1 MFLHTIS
8 RNKIAS
14 LLLASLAI
22 ASSSLAETWKKAD
35 PAKMN
40 STFTR
45 YIKPVK
51 AQIFELDEA
60 SLKAEFEG
68 CPQERT
74 GNIKHYGKIIS
85 LPMPD
90 GSTAR
95 FAVVSYSMMEP
106 ALAAKWS
113 FAKTYTGQGIDNPAA
128 TLKADF
134 TTFGFHY
141 QVLSPQGSFYADPVF
156 HGDKRF
162 VQVYD
167 KKDLRVQD
175 KAGNFACSLGND
187 VIDQE
192 ASAPGPS
199 ILASSGATRRTY
211 RLALAATAEYTN
223 FHSGVA
229 GAASAMVTTVNR
241 VSGVYEVDLAVRFVL
256 VANNEQLIYTN
267 ASSDPYANTNGGT
280 MLGQNQNNITSII
293 GSANYDI
300 GHVFSTGG
308 GGIAGLGVV
317 CNSTQKAR
325 GVTGSPNPIS
335 DPFDIDYVAHE
346 IGHQFGGNHTF
357 NSQTGSCGGGNRS
370 TNSAYEPGS
379 GTTIMAYAG
388 ICGNDDLQNN
398 SNAYFVFKSY
408 EEITTFITNNNSGGS
423 CPVKVASGN
432 TPPVIP
438 AIQGGYTIPIGTP
451 FKLTAPLVTD
461 AEGDALTY
469 CWEQSDLGTAGAPGS
484 TLGPIIR
491 SFSPVSSRERVV
503 PRVSNLLAG
512 NTVIGEKL
520 PTVAR
525 TMSFKLLVRDNF
537 AGSGGANQG
546 SINFSVNATGGAFS
560 VSSPNTSAIIWE
572 GGTSE
577 TVTWVPGSTASA
589 PFNTPFVRV
598 KLSTDGGN
606 TFPYTLADSTQ
617 NDGTATVDVPTLAA
631 TSTQCRVMVEGLN
644 NIFFDLSNAN
654 FRVNPPSTASLPMS
668 LISAPALC
676 AGQSF
681 KVAFSI
687 TDNTIYNAGNIFSIR
702 LSDATGGFA
711 NPLTVGSVTANSADT
726 ILVTLPASLAAGTG
740 YKLKISSTNPARTGA
755 INLDAPTVNSLAS
768 QPASITGP
776 VNVCEG
782 NTCNYSVPSQAGV
795 SGFSWTLPAGC
806 QFLSSNA
813 DSSNISIQF
822 SGNGGDLSVS
832 AKNDCGKG
840 LPKTI
845 GLSPT
850 QILPASVTSLASSIT
865 PCLGTS
871 VTFTATAVNGGL
883 APQYQW
889 LKNNSP
895 IAGATAQTYS
905 TSTLVTGDKFNVIL
919 VSSLTCGALNA
930 DTSSEIL
937 MTVTLPKTP
946 VATIESDAQAD
957 TACIGIPVTFLST
970 INTGGGTGPAYAWF
984 KNTTQIGGQNQ
995 GTLTVSNLANGDSVR
1010 LRLTVTGTC
1019 LTSNVVFSPAI
1030 RIAIVTLTSNA
1041 GIDTTVC
1048 PGSNVQ
1054 LKGRPA
1060 GGTWSGNNV
1069 VGSGIFTAPSS
1080 GSSLLT
1086 YTVNKYGCSKTDL
1099 KVVSVFQIPN
1109 VTFGVNTDTL
1119 TGNATGATAW
1129 AWYLNG
1135 NTIQGANSRKL
1146 TIQESGEY
1154 CCEATFGNGCSRKS
1168 LCQQVTFSSVS
1179 VLENEKGFNV
1189 WPNPVN
1195 GLLNIRWN
1203 GKASKINLYNAE
1215 GKVLVSMDA
1224 ELLQGKA
1231 NMNMENLPVGMY
1243 RLVIRKENGS
1253 SLGLSLMHQ

>member
-8 RNKIAS
+8 RSRIAS
-14 LLLASLAI
+14 LLLASMAI
-22 ASSSLAETWKKAD
+22 ASSSLAETWKKAN
-35 PAKMN
+35 PAKVN

-60 SLKAEFEG
+60 SLKAEFES
-68 CPQERT
+68 CPEERT

-95 FAVVSYSMMEP
+95 FAIVSYSMMEP

-113 FAKTYTGQGIDNPAA
+113 FAQTYTGQGIDNPAA

-162 VQVYD
+162 IQVYD

-175 KAGNFACSLGND
+175 KAGHFACSFGND

-211 RLALAATAEYTN
+211 RLALAATAEYTS
-223 FHSGVA
+223 FHSGVT

-241 VSGVYEVDLAVRFVL
+241 VTGVYEVDLAVRFVL

-267 ASSDPYANTNGGT
+267 ANSDPYANTNGGT
-280 MLGQNQNNITSII
+280 MLGQNQTNITNLI

-317 CNSTQKAR
+317 CNSSQKAR
-325 GVTGSPNPIS
+325 GVTGSPSPVA
-335 DPFDIDYVAHE
+335 DAFDIDYVAHE
-346 IGHQFGGNHTF
+346 MGHQFGGNHTF
-357 NSQTGSCGGGNRS
+357 NSQSGSCGGGNRS

-388 ICGNDDLQNN
+388 ICGADDLQNN

-432 TPPVIP
+432 TPPAIP
-438 AIQGGYTIPIGTP
+438 AIQGGYTIPISTP

-484 TLGPIIR
+484 TVGPIIR
-491 SFSPVSSRERVV
+491 SWSPVVSRERIV

-560 VSSPNTSAIIWE
+560 VSGPNTNTVIWE
-572 GGTSE
+572 GGTSQ

-589 PFNTPFVRV
+589 PFNTPFVRI

-617 NDGTATVDVPTLAA
+617 NDGTATIDVPVIAT

-644 NIFFDLSNAN
+644 NIFFDVSNAN

-668 LISAPALC
+668 LISAPQLC

-687 TDNTIYNAGNIFSIR
+687 NDNTVYNAGNVFSIR
-702 LSDATGGFA
+702 LSDAAGAFG
-711 NPLTVGSVTANSADT
+711 NPLTVGSVTATSADT

-740 YKLKISSTNPARTGA
+740 YKLKITSTNPARTGA
-755 INLDAPTVNSLAS
+755 INLDAPDVNSLAS

-776 VNVCEG
+776 LNVCEG
-782 NTCNYSVPSQAGV
+782 NTCNYSVPAQAGTT
-795 SGFSWTLPAGC
+795 GFSWTLPAGC

-813 DSSNISIQF
+813 DSSNISILF
-822 SGNGGDLSVS
+822 TGNGGELSVS
-832 AKNDCGKG
+832 AKNNCGKG
-840 LPKTI
+840 LSKTI
-845 GLSPT
+845 SLSPT
-850 QILPASVTSLASSIT
+850 QILPATVTSTASSLN
-865 PCLGTS
+865 PCLGTTVS
-871 VTFTATAVNGGL
+871 FTATAVNGGL
-883 APQYQW
+883 SPQYQW
-889 LKNNSP
+889 MKNNTP

-905 TSTLVTGDKFNVIL
+905 TATLATGDKFNVIL

-937 MTVTLPKTP
+937 MTVILPRTP
-946 VATIESDAQAD
+946 AATIESDAQAD

-970 INTGGGTGPAYAWF
+970 INTNGGSSPAYAWF

-995 GTLTVSNLANGDSVR
+995 STLTVSNLANGDSVR
-1010 LRLTVTGTC
+1010 LRLTVTGNC

-1041 GIDTTVC
+1041 GVDTTVC
-1048 PGSNVQ
+1048 PGSSVQ

-1069 VGSGIFTAPSS
+1069 VGSGVFTAPNS

-1109 VTFGVNTDTL
+1109 VTFTINTDTL
-1119 TGNATGATAW
+1119 KGNATGATAW

-1135 NTIQGANSRKL
+1135 NIIQGANSQKL
-1146 TIQESGEY
+1146 TILESGEY
-1154 CCEATFGNGCSRKS
+1154 CCEATFGNGCSKKS

-1203 GKASKINLYNAE
+1203 GKASKIKLYNAE
-1215 GKVLVSMDA
+1215 GKVMVSLDA
-1224 ELLQGKA
+1224 ELLQGNA
-1231 NMNMENLPVGMY
+1231 NMNMENLPTGMY

-1253 SLGLSLMHQ
+1253 SLGMSLMHQ